1 MALVDEAEA
10 AAVAFQAALVRL
22 GATTITEA
30 ISLWRRLS
38 ATDPE
43 GTAQAWLEDAVLM
56 VTSRRTQSRELGLA
70 YYRLV
75 RALITG
81 TTIPDPR
88 NPEPTYVTLGD
99 LRTAFAE
106 LAESAL
112 PSDSDDDL
120 YVPVEPRD
128 QPVSERSDP
137 PGEVMERDDTDV
149 APVDL
154 TDEELEAALRADAEE
169 REREWDEWERQA
181 EEEARVAMEAL
192 GPERYKK
199 KRSKGGDSDEAKRK
213 AGLLQASA
221 AGRIVMNGAR
231 GEVFANAERDQRALG
246 YVRLSRTGTPC
257 GWCAMLISRGLVLY
271 RDALSAEVARDGDL
285 YHDNCQCYA
294 EPVFAK
300 SQYRESEI
308 YHLNRLYGE
317 QWPIVTD
324 GAGGKVAV
332 GRWRKFVSLTQD
344 MPEGDR
350 IAFWKKWI
358 DSPEG
363 ERFDEAL
370 HKRWQ

>member
-56 VTSRRTQSRELGLA
+56 LTSRRTQSRELGLA

-88 NPEPTYVTLGD
+88 HPEPTYVTLGD

-128 QPVSERSDP
+128 QPVSELSDP

-285 YHDNCQCYA
+285 YHDNC
-294 EPVFAK
+294 
-300 SQYRESEI
+300 
-308 YHLNRLYGE
+308 
-317 QWPIVTD
+317 
-324 GAGGKVAV
+324 
-332 GRWRKFVSLTQD
+332 
-344 MPEGDR
+344 
-350 IAFWKKWI
+350 
-358 DSPEG
+358 
-363 ERFDEAL
+363 
-370 HKRWQ
+370 